1 MHSSRAVSYRIE
13 SLFYEISLTGLSEIQ
28 SELPVWSTG
37 LESLEYADPFPKY
50 PKATSTSPTD
60 RMEDDS
66 DGKYRPL
73 PELSGT
79 DEEKGWRF
87 YIAAICNR
95 RTVNDMLEDMWRCG
109 EQAWVANVSGIVER
123 TSEAE
128 KVLSSW

>member
-1 MHSSRAVSYRIE
+1 MDE
-13 SLFYEISLTGLSEIQ
+13 
-28 SELPVWSTG
+28 
-37 LESLEYADPFPKY
+37 DP
-50 PKATSTSPTD
+50 D
-60 RMEDDS
+60 RY
-66 DGKYRPL
+66 KPL

-109 EQAWVANVSGIVER
+109 EQAWVTNVNGIVEK

-128 KVLSSW
+128 KVLSSWYVRHANPHHH